1 MGKMDMPVIPS
12 PCSIE
17 FRQDCGDDPDM
28 KAVDMGGRDVDI
40 QTGPHQER
48 SAGLQDHISR
58 VLLALD
64 PSQPGLG
71 RGQVN
76 EGGWTAHQ
84 SCVLQH
90 SEVFCSLPCR
100 PGNHRI
106 ALFT

>member
-1 MGKMDMPVIPS
+1 MPIIPFPS
-12 PCSIE
+12 TIG
-17 FRQDCGDDPDM
+17 FRQDCEDDPDM

-40 QTGPHQER
+40 QTGLHQKR

-58 VLLALD
+58 VLLALE
-64 PSQPGLG
+64 PSLLGLG

-100 PGNHRI
+100 LGNHRI